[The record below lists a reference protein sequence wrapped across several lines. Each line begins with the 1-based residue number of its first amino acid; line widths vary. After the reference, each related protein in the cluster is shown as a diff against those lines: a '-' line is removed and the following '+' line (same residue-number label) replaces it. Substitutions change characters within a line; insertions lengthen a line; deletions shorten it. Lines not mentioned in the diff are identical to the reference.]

1 MRRYRWP
8 LLVLTLLALGLL
20 ACRFIPFPA
29 VSTPAPT
36 TSAAVPTPLVVV
48 ATPTPLPESLVA
60 GATVRQ
66 QVLINLYD
74 RVNPGVVNI
83 DVVAGTG
90 EEASPFGNGSGFLID
105 TEGHIVT
112 NDHVVEGGDTF
123 WVTFSDGSIR
133 PARVLGTDPYSD
145 LAVLRVESLPPSAV
159 PLELGDSDLLEVG
172 QGVVAI
178 GNPFGLE
185 GTMTAG
191 IISALGRSIP
201 SGVTTDGGTFS
212 IPQVIQTDAAIN
224 PGNSGGPLLD
234 LQGRVIGVN
243 TAIRTLFGGNIGI
256 GFAVPVNIVKRI
268 VPSLIEEGVFHY
280 PYLGITAETDF
291 TLAQLAV
298 ELNLPTDRGVLV
310 AAVVPGGPAER
321 AGLRGG
327 NEVVEVWGRPVTVGG
342 DIIVALDDHPV
353 EDFNGLVSYLI
364 LETEVGQTVT
374 LTVLRDGESLQIP
387 VELGERP

>member
-1 MRRYRWP
+1 MRRYGWP
-8 LLVLTLLALGLL
+8 LLVLTLLTLGLL
-20 ACRFIPFPA
+20 ACRFIPSPA
-29 VSTPAPT
+29 VSTPAAT

-60 GATVRQ
+60 GAAVRQ

-105 TEGHIVT
+105 ADGHVVT
-112 NDHVVEGGDTF
+112 NDHVVEGGDVF

-133 PARVLGTDPYSD
+133 RAEVLGTDPYSD
-145 LAVLRVESLPPSAV
+145 LAVLQVESLPPGAV

-172 QGVVAI
+172 QEVVAI

-185 GTMTAG
+185 GTMTTG

-298 ELNLPTDRGVLV
+298 ELDLPTDRGVLV
-310 AAVVPGGPAER
+310 AAVVPGGPAEQ
-321 AGLRGG
+321 AGIRGG
-327 NEVVEVWGRPVTVGG
+327 GEETEVWGRRVRIGG
-342 DIIVALDDHPV
+342 DIIVAIDDHPV

-374 LTVLRDGESLQIP
+374 LTVLRNGEALQIP

>member
-8 LLVLTLLALGLL
+8 LLVLTLLTLGLL
-20 ACRFIPFPA
+20 ACRFIPSPA
-29 VSTPAPT
+29 VSTPAAT

-60 GATVRQ
+60 GAAVRQ

-105 TEGHIVT
+105 ADGHVVT
-112 NDHVVEGGDTF
+112 NDHVVEGGDVF

-133 PARVLGTDPYSD
+133 RAEVLGTDPYSD
-145 LAVLRVESLPPSAV
+145 LAVLQVESLPPGAV

-172 QGVVAI
+172 QEVVAI

-185 GTMTAG
+185 GTMTTG

-298 ELNLPTDRGVLV
+298 ELDLPTDRGVLV
-310 AAVVPGGPAER
+310 AAVVPGGPAEQ
-321 AGLRGG
+321 AGIRGG
-327 NEVVEVWGRPVTVGG
+327 GEETEVWGRRVRIGG
-342 DIIVALDDHPV
+342 DIIVAIDDHPV

-374 LTVLRDGESLQIP
+374 LTVLRNGEALQIP